1 MELLS
6 VVAEEFLSDATLRR
20 LAGRD
25 ELEAVRYLEMT
36 ADTSEQTLGDLG
48 RRLPALEEL
57 RLSSS
62 NISTLRDLGTAL
74 HGLQVL
80 WIARSSLVELEGFG
94 AFANLRE
101 LFAAFNDVVDLSPI
115 SGAERLQVLDL
126 EGNAVDDP
134 SQVLYLQECAELSSL
149 NLQDNPC
156 AEAADYRAH
165 VRAALPQLQLLDDE
179 PIADSYAEDALAP
192 TATATDTATATATAT
207 DTDTATATATAT
219 ATSATSDSFISAY
232 LSTATAAAA
241 AGAPPPAGSRGRART
256 ERGSPSYSGADTP
269 PWARRHAASVPPVPS
284 LARAAEAA
292 AMAERGAAVAV
303 VSAVEARVVVT
314 AGEGRAA
321 TAMEA
326 AMAAAA
332 PPPPRGES
340 RARSRREIAL
350 LRDAIKYTDSMRAFD
365 VQSFE
370 ARSRPGFGFG
380 RGFV

>member
-57 RLSSS
+57 RLSNS

-74 HGLQVL
+74 HGLEVL

-94 AFANLRE
+94 AFCNLRE

-179 PIADSYAEDALAP
+179 PIAEQLITETSDDVP
-192 TATATDTATATATAT
+192 TSASTLTSTS
-207 DTDTATATATAT
+207 T
-219 ATSATSDSFISAY
+219 ATSTITST
-232 LSTATAAAA
+232 ST
-241 AGAPPPAGSRGRART
+241 R
-256 ERGSPSYSGADTP
+256 
-269 PWARRHAASVPPVPS
+269 
-284 LARAAEAA
+284 
-292 AMAERGAAVAV
+292 
-303 VSAVEARVVVT
+303 
-314 AGEGRAA
+314 
-321 TAMEA
+321 
-326 AMAAAA
+326 
-332 PPPPRGES
+332 
-340 RARSRREIAL
+340 
-350 LRDAIKYTDSMRAFD
+350 
-365 VQSFE
+365 
-370 ARSRPGFGFG
+370 
-380 RGFV
+380 

>member
-165 VRAALPQLQLLDDE
+165 VRAALPQLQ
-179 PIADSYAEDALAP
+179 PYRYP
-192 TATATDTATATATAT
+192 
-207 DTDTATATATAT
+207 
-219 ATSATSDSFISAY
+219 Y
-232 LSTATAAAA
+232 
-241 AGAPPPAGSRGRART
+241 PYPYP
-256 ERGSPSYSGADTP
+256 
-269 PWARRHAASVPPVPS
+269 
-284 LARAAEAA
+284 
-292 AMAERGAAVAV
+292 
-303 VSAVEARVVVT
+303 
-314 AGEGRAA
+314 
-321 TAMEA
+321 
-326 AMAAAA
+326 
-332 PPPPRGES
+332 
-340 RARSRREIAL
+340 
-350 LRDAIKYTDSMRAFD
+350 
-365 VQSFE
+365 
-370 ARSRPGFGFG
+370 
-380 RGFV
+380 

>member
-192 TATATDTATATATAT
+192 TATATDT
-207 DTDTATATATAT
+207 DTATATATAT
-219 ATSATSDSFISAY
+219 ATT
-232 LSTATAAAA
+232 TAT
-241 AGAPPPAGSRGRART
+241 GG
-256 ERGSPSYSGADTP
+256 
-269 PWARRHAASVPPVPS
+269 
-284 LARAAEAA
+284 
-292 AMAERGAAVAV
+292 
-303 VSAVEARVVVT
+303 
-314 AGEGRAA
+314 
-321 TAMEA
+321 
-326 AMAAAA
+326 
-332 PPPPRGES
+332 
-340 RARSRREIAL
+340 
-350 LRDAIKYTDSMRAFD
+350 
-365 VQSFE
+365 
-370 ARSRPGFGFG
+370 
-380 RGFV
+380 

>member
-192 TATATDTATATATAT
+192 TATATDT
-207 DTDTATATATAT
+207 DTATATATAT